1 MPPDDQCTAGEQ
13 AVCCDLA
20 AYAGVRIPAAT
31 LPEYRRQPGPAPVP
45 VPASLLKHADEQ
57 TVAALTAVF
66 HAVADHGLSA
76 DGFRDW
82 GVLAAP
88 RFVGRPTMAAALER
102 FLAEGAWGV
111 SPHLI
116 PHRSLHAVSGTISQV
131 LKIQGPNFGVGGGP
145 GGEAEALLTAAAMLH
160 CQRLPGVWAVLT
172 CLDPDA
178 APDAT
183 GQPAA
188 GSDVVG
194 LALALT
200 PPRPGRPGLRLRVV
214 SGLRAQRAP
223 APHGPPS
230 PFLHLFRIE
239 TLLEALHACA
249 GGPAGGES
257 SVVLALDPVSRVE
270 LSRAGQVMGPN
281 GKYRGPHVARHAL
294 PCPGAEVE
302 R

>member
-1 MPPDDQCTAGEQ
+1 MPPDDQCAAGER

-20 AYAGVRIPAAT
+20 AYAGVRIPVAA
-31 LPEYRRQPGPAPVP
+31 LPEYRRQPGPAPGP
-45 VPASLLKHADEQ
+45 LPASLLRHADEQ
-57 TVAALTAVF
+57 TVAGLTAVF
-66 HAVADHGLSA
+66 HAIHDHGLSA

-102 FLAEGAWGV
+102 FIAEGAWGV

-116 PHRSLHAVSGTISQV
+116 PHRSLHSLSGTISQV

-145 GGEAEALLTAAAMLH
+145 GSEAEALLTAAAMLR

-178 APDAT
+178 APDAA

-188 GSDVVG
+188 GTHLVG
-194 LALALT
+194 LALALA
-200 PPRPGRPGLRLRVV
+200 PARPGWSGPRARLVAGLRPQQPL
-214 SGLRAQRAP
+214 SA
-223 APHGPPS
+223 HGPPS
-230 PFLHLFRIE
+230 PYLQLFRVE
-239 TLLEALHACA
+239 ALLEALRACA
-249 GGPAGGES
+249 GGPAGPEHAIT
-257 SVVLALDPVSRVE
+257 LALDRAVRLE
-270 LSRAGQVMGPN
+270 LSRAGAPAGAN
-281 GKYRGPHVARHAL
+281 GTPRGPQVARHAL
-294 PCPGAEVE
+294 PCHGAEVE